1 MPPFVEETSAISSE
15 LQPEG
20 GDWNWVC
27 FQRALKEYSKVKV
40 FETALQIK
48 GKKKVFQDC
57 SLVSTAAGVIAGEHF
72 QYLGYVPSFMSQICS
87 EISR

>member
-27 FQRALKEYSKVKV
+27 FQRALKEYSKVNV
-40 FETALQIK
+40 FDTALQIK
-48 GKKKVFQDC
+48 GKGKR
-57 SLVSTAAGVIAGEHF
+57 SSRTAPWSA
-72 QYLGYVPSFMSQICS
+72 QLLG
-87 EISR
+87 